1 MIRSDGMMEI
11 RRATLQDA
19 PEIFTCCVNAFKH
32 YILEMGKAPA
42 PMLTDYSVEL
52 QQHDVFV
59 ACEDGEVTGFVFI
72 LPDEQ
77 ADSDCMWLDV
87 LAVDPKYQKKGI
99 GRLLLDYTEDF
110 MKAQGKRECRLYTNV
125 KFTNTKEIYLHCG
138 YEIYERAL
146 VNGYDRYYMKK
157 TLTVE

>member
-1 MIRSDGMMEI
+1 M
-11 RRATLQDA
+11 
-19 PEIFTCCVNAFKH
+19 
-32 YILEMGKAPA
+32 
-42 PMLTDYSVEL
+42 
-52 QQHDVFV
+52 
-59 ACEDGEVTGFVFI
+59 
-72 LPDEQ
+72 
-77 ADSDCMWLDV
+77 
-87 LAVDPKYQKKGI
+87 
-99 GRLLLDYTEDF
+99 LLDYTEDF